1 MPQSCQQRMGT
12 QLSPQG
18 TKNKTCSEAMP
29 LGEGNQGRPGPRR
42 AGPGDKVQGRKVG
55 VEPSGNTKDR
65 GLIIQAKLF
74 PLPLFEAPQKRGES
88 WGKLPLT
95 QIMYFM
101 ILLVA
106 TVYSSISSAR

>member
-1 MPQSCQQRMGT
+1 MQV
-12 QLSPQG
+12 
-18 TKNKTCSEAMP
+18 KE
-29 LGEGNQGRPGPRR
+29 
-42 AGPGDKVQGRKVG
+42 VG
-55 VEPSGNTKDR
+55 VAPWGNSRDR
-65 GLIIQAKLF
+65 GLICCQT
-74 PLPLFEAPQKRGES
+74 LPTSSFEAGQKRGKS